1 MANSGYNYAN
11 GAAQQHQQ
19 NHTPQTPWYGEN
31 GRFYGT
37 FHPGQYLLPVD
48 ENELDRMDIM
58 HKFMTVARRQD
69 AIHGLH
75 EVSIPQGPAILDLGC
90 GTGIWAIDMAD
101 QYQFGKVIGLDLNF
115 SQPESI
121 PRTISFRRQDIE
133 EQYWGLEP
141 DSFDMVH
148 LQMLAGSI
156 QDWPALYRNAFRHL
170 KPSTGVIEHVEI
182 DFTPLSGDNSLPYDS
197 RLRFWFNELR
207 LAHQQAGRPIVLDP
221 TPETLL
227 RQAGFEDIKRNIKE
241 IPYHPWPSSEHQR
254 DVGRWFNLGMVHGLE
269 AMSLAPLT
277 RHRGYSKEQVD
288 ALLQDV
294 KREICTRTFRSHC
307 TMNIYTARRPAPRY

>member
-115 SQPESI
+115 SQPE
-121 PRTISFRRQDIE
+121 
-133 EQYWGLEP
+133 
-141 DSFDMVH
+141 
-148 LQMLAGSI
+148 
-156 QDWPALYRNAFRHL
+156 RHL

-307 TMNIYTARRPAPRY
+307 TM